1 MSLNKNVKCVLTS
14 NSQDQMNSS
23 KPYIIRALHEW
34 ISDNNCTPLVLV
46 SSNHPD
52 IQIPSG
58 IDEEGKVVLNVS
70 YGATKNLEIANEGIL
85 FDARFSGVSQN
96 LFVPTD
102 SILAIYARE
111 NGQGMMFGDNED
123 LPDPPTKVTSTMSK
137 PQKPNAKPKKID
149 KKSFLKVV
157 K

>member
-1 MSLNKNVKCVLTS
+1 
-14 NSQDQMNSS
+14 MNSS

-46 SSNHPD
+46 SSKYEEV
-52 IQIPSG
+52 QIPSG
-58 IDEEGKVVLNVS
+58 IDKDGKVVLNIS
-70 YGATKNLEIANEGIL
+70 YGATKHLQMIEEGIM
-85 FDARFSGVSQN
+85 FDARFSGISEN
-96 LFVPTD
+96 IFVPMD

-111 NGQGMMFGDNED
+111 NGQGMMFGENND
-123 LPDPPTKVTSTMSK
+123 LPEPPKSTKKDNPKISK
-137 PQKPNAKPKKID
+137 ESNKPTDIKKAN

>member
-1 MSLNKNVKCVLTS
+1 
-14 NSQDQMNSS
+14 MNSS

-46 SSNHPD
+46 SSEYD
-52 IQIPSG
+52 GVEIPAG
-58 IDEEGKVVLNVS
+58 ISKDGKVVLNIS
-70 YGATKNLEIANEGIL
+70 YGATKNLQLIEEGVM
-85 FDARFSGVSQN
+85 FDARFSGVSEN
-96 LFVPTD
+96 IFVPLG

-111 NGQGMMFGDNED
+111 NGQGMMFSEKDD
-123 LPDPPTKVTSTMSK
+123 LPEPPKNNNKDQPKTDKKSK
-137 PQKPNAKPKKID
+137 KTTNIKKTN

>member
-1 MSLNKNVKCVLTS
+1 
-14 NSQDQMNSS
+14 MNSS

-46 SSNHPD
+46 SSKHKGV
-52 IQIPSG
+52 QIPAG
-58 IDEEGKVVLNVS
+58 IDDDGKVVLNVS
-70 YGATKNLEIANEGIL
+70 YGATKNLEIINEGIL

-96 LFVPTD
+96 LYVPID

-111 NGQGMMFGDNED
+111 NGQGMMFGDNDE
-123 LPDPPTKVTSTMSK
+123 LPDPPESKATDTPDKATAKEKST
-137 PQKPNAKPKKID
+137 D
-149 KKSFLKVV
+149 KTDGKNFLKVV

>member
-1 MSLNKNVKCVLTS
+1 
-14 NSQDQMNSS
+14 MNSS

-34 ISDNNCTPLVLV
+34 ISDNDCTPLVLV
-46 SSNHPD
+46 SSEFPEV
-52 IQIPSG
+52 QIPAG
-58 IDEEGKVVLNVS
+58 IAKDGKVVLNIS
-70 YGATKNLEIANEGIL
+70 FGATQNLELVNEGIL

-96 LFVPTD
+96 LFVPME

-111 NGQGMMFGDNED
+111 NGQGMMFGDNDEF
-123 LPDPPTKVTSTMSK
+123 PEPPKSTDKEKPRAEKSTKKTTDI
-137 PQKPNAKPKKID
+137 KKAD

>member
-1 MSLNKNVKCVLTS
+1 
-14 NSQDQMNSS
+14 MNSS

-46 SSNHPD
+46 SSKHPD
-52 IQIPSG
+52 VQIPAG

-96 LFVPTD
+96 LYVPTD

-123 LPDPPTKVTSTMSK
+123 LPDPPTKRSQSK
-137 PQKPNAKPKKID
+137 PVLTQSDTKSAKTD